1 MPTKAIATTPANPF
15 PSAELQ
21 VAAQLTDQYRKAV
34 SGSREMLI
42 FGAMFMGLGRV
53 LQPQNTVAENG
64 QITGREGGLKGWI
77 ENNCPSINYNTAYKF
92 YGLAKKLREG
102 LAIHV
107 NTDVYRLLTAP
118 VHELSKK
125 ESKIRLEM
133 DEAIDGKSAYQL
145 EWDLGVRKARTSL
158 PESGGAREGPAASRR
173 ASPAS
178 RSKSTPSSQTNPWDP
193 LASPSWKSAGTST
206 CTTKRSRSSSPS
218 QNYSSAIWEG
228 RHDVRRRK
236 MSVRWKEA
244 VHDSAMRRMPG
255 CHEKPPFHGRVQRYA
270 AADVIA
276 PPCRHGPRNPVQES
290 QIHSDHQ
297 GIIGVR
303 PCSSPTPDVPNA

>member
-158 PESGGAREGPAASRR
+158 PESGGAREGAGRKP
-173 ASPAS
+173 
-178 RSKSTPSSQTNPWDP
+178 KSLTGEQIEIDAFFSDESLGSLGVAVLEKRWHLHLHDEKKQIL
-193 LASPSWKSAGTST
+193 LAIAELLV
-206 CTTKRSRSSSPS
+206 RDL
-218 QNYSSAIWEG
+218 G
-228 RHDVRRRK
+228 RK
-236 MSVRWKEA
+236 A
-244 VHDSAMRRMPG
+244 
-255 CHEKPPFHGRVQRYA
+255 
-270 AADVIA
+270 
-276 PPCRHGPRNPVQES
+276 
-290 QIHSDHQ
+290 
-297 GIIGVR
+297 
-303 PCSSPTPDVPNA
+303 